1 MSSLSIM
8 HLVLPLLRQETHTI
22 PIVFVQVTDP
32 VADGLVDDAS
42 SSRCSAARWPL
53 GRSRRVRRKM
63 VVPTG
68 LASCSPP
75 RDKHPR
81 SRRCPCRKLTL

>member
-1 MSSLSIM
+1 MKPDVIFIN
-8 HLVLPLLRQETHTI
+8 HALVLPLLRQETHTI

-53 GRSRRVRRKM
+53 GRSRQ
-63 VVPTG
+63 G
-68 LASCSPP
+68 
-75 RDKHPR
+75 R
-81 SRRCPCRKLTL
+81 SSR